1 MKFNFVKNRKYF
13 FTFSIIG
20 VIAALVL
27 SFILPPNISIEF
39 KGGTIITYSYENEVD
54 QNAFKATVENIAG
67 RATVSESNSL
77 ATGAKNLVVSLA
89 SNDGITLEKLN
100 EITEAVEK
108 DYGVKY
114 VESSTVNPTIGKEL
128 LIKSL
133 IAVAL
138 AAVLMIV
145 YIGWRFRK
153 IGGWSAGI
161 CSVIA
166 LLNDILVIY
175 LTFVIFRFNFDTN
188 FIAVVLTIL
197 GYSVNDTIVIYDRIR
212 ENRKTMGAEVPI
224 GELVNTSLNQCLG
237 RTFNTTLTTVS
248 SLLVICVVALIFNV
262 SSILTFAFPMMIGMI
277 HGVYSSLCIA
287 PQLWVLWCERKK
299 SK

>member
-54 QNAFKATVENIAG
+54 QNAFEATVENIAG
-67 RATVSESNSL
+67 RATISESNSL

-175 LTFVIFRFNFDTN
+175 LTFVIFRFSFDTN